1 MENNKEK
8 RMQEKIDDS
17 YELMLAIEK
26 FLIDKL
32 NATIDGHGTTT
43 DYKDNEADCDVRVD
57 GKRYNITISEK
68 EEDND

>member
-1 MENNKEK
+1 MKEK
-8 RMQEKIDDS
+8 LDDA

-26 FLIDKL
+26 FLMDNL

-57 GKRYNITISEK
+57 GKKYNISITETK
-68 EEDND
+68 EDDD

>member
-1 MENNKEK
+1 
-8 RMQEKIDDS
+8 MQEKLDDS

>member
-1 MENNKEK
+1 
-8 RMQEKIDDS
+8 MQEKLDDA

-26 FLIDKL
+26 FLMDKL

-57 GKRYNITISEK
+57 GNRYNITISK
-68 EEDND
+68 NNEEDDD

>member
-1 MENNKEK
+1 
-8 RMQEKIDDS
+8 MQEKIDDS

-32 NATIDGHGTTT
+32 NATIDGHGSTT
-43 DYKDNEADCDVRVD
+43 DYEDKESDCDVRVD
-57 GKRYNITISEK
+57 GKIYNITISEK

>member
-1 MENNKEK
+1 MKDK
-8 RMQEKIDDS
+8 LDDS

-57 GKRYNITISEK
+57 GKKYNITISEQK
-68 EEDND
+68 EDND

>member
-8 RMQEKIDDS
+8 RMQEKLDDS

-32 NATIDGHGTTT
+32 NATIDGHGSTT
-43 DYKDNEADCDVRVD
+43 DYEDKESDCDVRVD

-68 EEDND
+68 EKDND

>member
-1 MENNKEK
+1 MKEK
-8 RMQEKIDDS
+8 LTDS

-26 FLIDKL
+26 FLMDKL

-57 GKRYNITISEK
+57 GKKYNISITETK
-68 EEDND
+68 EDDD

>member
-1 MENNKEK
+1 MKEK
-8 RMQEKIDDS
+8 LDDA

-26 FLIDKL
+26 FLMDKL

-57 GKRYNITISEK
+57 GKKYNISITETK
-68 EEDND
+68 EDDD

>member
-1 MENNKEK
+1 
-8 RMQEKIDDS
+8 MQEKLDDS

-43 DYKDNEADCDVRVD
+43 DFKDNEADCDVRVD
-57 GKRYNITISEK
+57 GNRYNITISKNNK
-68 EEDND
+68 EDDD

>member
-1 MENNKEK
+1 
-8 RMQEKIDDS
+8 MQEKLDDA

-57 GKRYNITISEK
+57 GNRYNITISK
-68 EEDND
+68 NNEEDDD

>member
-1 MENNKEK
+1 MKEK
-8 RMQEKIDDS
+8 LDDA

-26 FLIDKL
+26 FLVDKL

-57 GKRYNITISEK
+57 GKQYNISITETK
-68 EEDND
+68 EDDD

>member
-1 MENNKEK
+1 MKEK
-8 RMQEKIDDS
+8 LDDA

-26 FLIDKL
+26 FLIENL

-57 GKRYNITISEK
+57 GKDYNITITETK
-68 EEDND
+68 EDDD